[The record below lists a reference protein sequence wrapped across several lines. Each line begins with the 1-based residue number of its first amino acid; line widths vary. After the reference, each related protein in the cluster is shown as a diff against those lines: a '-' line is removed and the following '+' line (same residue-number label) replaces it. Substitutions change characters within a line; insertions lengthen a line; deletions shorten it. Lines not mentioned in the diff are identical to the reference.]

1 MDWDLENEVT
11 QLKSMI
17 TVYQD
22 HIEELQQEL
31 KEKAAKIKFLE
42 EQLEYKSMGP
52 PDTDALDTQ
61 ALFTKSRNLR

>member
-42 EQLEYKSMGP
+42 QQLEYKSMGP
-52 PDTDALDTQ
+52 PDTDAVDTQ
-61 ALFTKSRNLR
+61 TLFTKSRNLR

>member
-22 HIEELQQEL
+22 HIVELEAEI
-31 KEKAAKIKFLE
+31 KDKAAKIKFLE
-42 EQLEYKSMGP
+42 KQLEYKSMGP
-52 PDTDALDTQ
+52 PDTEAVDTQ
-61 ALFTKSRNLR
+61 TFLSIGRTLH

>member
-1 MDWDLENEVT
+1 MDWYLENEVT

-42 EQLEYKSMGP
+42 Q
-52 PDTDALDTQ
+52 Q
-61 ALFTKSRNLR
+61 

>member
-1 MDWDLENEVT
+1 
-11 QLKSMI
+11 MI

-42 EQLEYKSMGP
+42 QQLEYKSMGP
-52 PDTDALDTQ
+52 PDTDVVDTQ
-61 ALFTKSRNLR
+61 TLFTKSRNLR

>member
-22 HIEELQQEL
+22 HIVELEAEI
-31 KEKAAKIKFLE
+31 KDKAAKIKFLE
-42 EQLEYKSMGP
+42 QQLEYKSMGP
-52 PDTDALDTQ
+52 PDTEAVDTQ
-61 ALFTKSRNLR
+61 MFLSIGRKLH

>member
-22 HIEELQQEL
+22 HIEELQEEI

-42 EQLEYKSMGP
+42 QQLEYKYMGP
-52 PDTDALDTQ
+52 PDTDPVDTQ
-61 ALFTKSRNLR
+61 TLFSMSRKLR